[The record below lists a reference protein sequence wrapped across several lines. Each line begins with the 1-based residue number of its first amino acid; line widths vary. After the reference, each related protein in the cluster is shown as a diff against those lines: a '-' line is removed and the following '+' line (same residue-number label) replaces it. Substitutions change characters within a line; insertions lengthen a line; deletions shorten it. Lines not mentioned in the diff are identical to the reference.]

1 MTDMEQN
8 CWLFVMFG
16 IVMFVFAVITEALF
30 FRLMYANA
38 GLLGF
43 IGAAFVWHAVL
54 KSREQRNAD

>member
-8 CWLFVMFG
+8 CGLFVMFG
-16 IVMFVFAVITEALF
+16 IVMFVFAVTTDTLF

-43 IGAAFVWHAVL
+43 IGAALTWRAVL
-54 KSREQRNAD
+54 EAREQRDDN